1 MRGVMERAMEQEQKL
16 DYRSLSAL
24 VVDDN
29 LFMRRLILEML
40 RNLGL
45 RRIVDCDC
53 VNNAMKTCTKFQPDI
68 IILDWYMPDALGSEL
83 IRVVRSS
90 PVMPMY
96 NAAIMVVT
104 TAPTRVMLA
113 ELQAYGVNCV
123 LKKPFSPAEFKAK
136 LEFVVRRSTK
146 TAMIEA

>member
-1 MRGVMERAMEQEQKL
+1 MRLIDDDERL
-16 DYRSLSAL
+16 DYKSFAAL

-29 LFMRRLILEML
+29 LFMRRLMLEML

-45 RRIVDCDC
+45 RRIVDCDS

-68 IILDWYMPDALGSEL
+68 IILDWYMPDAVGSEL
-83 IRVVRSS
+83 IRVIRSS

-96 NAAIMVVT
+96 NAAVMVVT
-104 TAPTRVMLA
+104 TSPTRVMLA

-136 LEFVVRRSTK
+136 LEFIIRKSAK
-146 TAMIEA
+146 TAMIETD

>member
-1 MRGVMERAMEQEQKL
+1 MEKDEKTESRPDKI
-16 DYRSLSAL
+16 DYASLSAL

-29 LFMRRLILEML
+29 LFMRRLVLEML
-40 RNLGL
+40 RNLGV

-53 VNNAMKTCTKFQPDI
+53 VSSAMKTCTKFQPDLI
-68 IILDWYMPDALGSEL
+68 VIDWFMPDALGSDL
-83 IRVVRSS
+83 IKVIRSS

-113 ELQAYGVNCV
+113 ELQAYGVHCV
-123 LKKPFSPAEFKAK
+123 LKKPFSPADFRSKVEYM
-136 LEFVVRRSTK
+136 LRRSAK
-146 TAMIEA
+146 PTAEAG